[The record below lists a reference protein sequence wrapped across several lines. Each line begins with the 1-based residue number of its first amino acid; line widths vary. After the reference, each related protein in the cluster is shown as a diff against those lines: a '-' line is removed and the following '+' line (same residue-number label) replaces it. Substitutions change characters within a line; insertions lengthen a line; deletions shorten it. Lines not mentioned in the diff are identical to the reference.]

1 MINDLKNF
9 YNNATIFITHDF
21 GVVADV
27 ADRVLVMCDG
37 KIIEQGLKKS
47 ILLKPKED
55 YTKLL
60 VDAMPILKAN
70 RSPNVKRKD
79 NPIVQAKNIHKIY
92 GKGKNK
98 VHAVNDANFSLKK
111 GETLGVV
118 GESGSGKS
126 TLAKTLIRLIEPTE
140 GSVIINENEFLSLK
154 NKDLQKARKQI
165 QMIFQDPY
173 GSLNPTHTVGQILTR
188 GQILRGVEEKK
199 AIQDAFDLLKLVG
212 LGRESFYRTPRNF
225 SGGQRQRIGIARALS
240 MYPDVVIADE
250 AVSALDLSVQKQV
263 LRLINN
269 LQKQFNIAI
278 IFITHDLRVAAQ
290 ISDYIAVMEKG
301 IIVEFGTV
309 KNVFNYPRHKYT
321 KKLLDA
327 APGKTWNPPR
337 LKPEIAEKI
346 AQKLQ
351 KV

>member
-1 MINDLKNF
+1 
-9 YNNATIFITHDF
+9 
-21 GVVADV
+21 
-27 ADRVLVMCDG
+27 
-37 KIIEQGLKKS
+37 
-47 ILLKPKED
+47 
-55 YTKLL
+55 
-60 VDAMPILKAN
+60 
-70 RSPNVKRKD
+70 
-79 NPIVQAKNIHKIY
+79 
-92 GKGKNK
+92 
-98 VHAVNDANFSLKK
+98 
-111 GETLGVV
+111 
-118 GESGSGKS
+118 
-126 TLAKTLIRLIEPTE
+126 
-140 GSVIINENEFLSLK
+140 
-154 NKDLQKARKQI
+154 
-165 QMIFQDPY
+165 
-173 GSLNPTHTVGQILTR
+173 
-188 GQILRGVEEKK
+188 
-199 AIQDAFDLLKLVG
+199 
-212 LGRESFYRTPRNF
+212 
-225 SGGQRQRIGIARALS
+225 

-346 AQKLQ
+346 AQRLQ
-351 KV
+351 KI